1 MPRETRICLMP
12 QAICFNNSSSVI
24 CAVPLAIIAQ
34 SECFIQYFTMT
45 YLSFCQ
51 KCFRFVEIFFHQIK
65 NKIQEYAE
73 NPSKSKHNNSFT
85 YKMKRI
91 LFLLLL
97 IVGASFKTFSQN
109 AVEKKPTIM
118 LLPSDNWCTQRFFTQ
133 TFDNQGIK
141 VRIPDY
147 QRAFQEDLE
156 LKNVLAKVRELLIN
170 RGYSVKD
177 CAQELNNIATK
188 NAEDNVTMSKTSGA
202 SLTESPLDMLKRRTK
217 ADILIKVDWNVNKS
231 QGSQSVTFILEAV
244 DTYTSKNIASVSGTG
259 PMSSNIIA
267 SQLETAIESHI
278 NSFDSQMTMYYN
290 DLEKKGREIV
300 FTVRCWDSWEN
311 DLETEYDGEELVDCI
326 QAWMRK
332 NTVNASFNLSDGTE
346 NFAQFEQVRIPF
358 FDENGNSMDARA
370 FATKLRKYLAKEPF
384 FITAKVM
391 TRGLGEAIIILG
403 EK

>member
-1 MPRETRICLMP
+1 
-12 QAICFNNSSSVI
+12 
-24 CAVPLAIIAQ
+24 
-34 SECFIQYFTMT
+34 
-45 YLSFCQ
+45 
-51 KCFRFVEIFFHQIK
+51 
-65 NKIQEYAE
+65 
-73 NPSKSKHNNSFT
+73 
-85 YKMKRI
+85 MKTHMILRI
-91 LFLLLL
+91 LLLVLL
-97 IVGASFKTFSQN
+97 NIMFTNFTFAQN
-109 AVEKKPTIM
+109 KKKNVNEINSTVKAPDENGVEKKPTLM

-147 QRAFQEDLE
+147 QRAFQEDIE
-156 LKNVLAKVRELLIN
+156 LKNVLAKVRELLIS

-188 NAEDNVTMSKTSGA
+188 TAEDNVTMSKTSGA

-217 ADILIKVDWNVNKS
+217 ADRLIKVDWNVNKS

-259 PMSSNIIA
+259 PMSNNIIA
-267 SQLETAIESHI
+267 SQLEAAIENHI

-300 FTVRCWDSWEN
+300 FTVRCWDSWDN

-326 QAWMRK
+326 QNWMRK
-332 NTVNASFNLSDGTE
+332 NTVNGSFNLSDGTE

-358 FDENGNSMDARA
+358 FDANGNAMDARA
-370 FATKLRKYLAKEPF
+370 FATMLRKYLAKEPY

-391 TRGLGEAIIILG
+391 VRGLGEAIIVLG

>member
-1 MPRETRICLMP
+1 
-12 QAICFNNSSSVI
+12 
-24 CAVPLAIIAQ
+24 
-34 SECFIQYFTMT
+34 
-45 YLSFCQ
+45 
-51 KCFRFVEIFFHQIK
+51 
-65 NKIQEYAE
+65 
-73 NPSKSKHNNSFT
+73 
-85 YKMKRI
+85 MKTHMILRI
-91 LFLLLL
+91 LLLVLL
-97 IVGASFKTFSQN
+97 NIMFTNFTFAQN
-109 AVEKKPTIM
+109 KKKNVNEINSTVKAPDENGVEKKPTLM

-147 QRAFQEDLE
+147 QRAFQEDIE
-156 LKNVLAKVRELLIN
+156 LKNVLAKVRELLIS

-188 NAEDNVTMSKTSGA
+188 TAEDNVTMSKTSGA

-259 PMSSNIIA
+259 PMSNNIIA
-267 SQLETAIESHI
+267 SQLEAAIENHI

-290 DLEKKGREIV
+290 DLEKKGRDIV
-300 FTVRCWDSWEN
+300 FTVRCWDSWDN

-326 QAWMRK
+326 QNWMRK
-332 NTVNASFNLSDGTE
+332 NTVNGSFNLSDGTE

-358 FDENGNSMDARA
+358 FDANGNAMDARA
-370 FATKLRKYLAKEPF
+370 FATMLRKYLAKEPY

-391 TRGLGEAIIILG
+391 VRGLGEAIIVLG

>member
-1 MPRETRICLMP
+1 
-12 QAICFNNSSSVI
+12 
-24 CAVPLAIIAQ
+24 
-34 SECFIQYFTMT
+34 
-45 YLSFCQ
+45 
-51 KCFRFVEIFFHQIK
+51 
-65 NKIQEYAE
+65 
-73 NPSKSKHNNSFT
+73 
-85 YKMKRI
+85 MKTHMILRI
-91 LFLLLL
+91 LLLVLL
-97 IVGASFKTFSQN
+97 NIMFTNFTFAQN
-109 AVEKKPTIM
+109 KKKNVNEINSTVKAPDENGVEKKPTLM

-147 QRAFQEDLE
+147 QRAFQEDIE
-156 LKNVLAKVRELLIN
+156 LKNVLAKVRELLIS

-188 NAEDNVTMSKTSGA
+188 TAEDNVTMSKTSGA

-231 QGSQSVTFILEAV
+231 QESQSVTFILEAV

-259 PMSSNIIA
+259 PMSNNIIA
-267 SQLETAIESHI
+267 SQLEAAIENHI

-300 FTVRCWDSWEN
+300 FTVRCWDSWDN

-326 QAWMRK
+326 QNWMRK
-332 NTVNASFNLSDGTE
+332 NTVNGSFNLSDGTE
-346 NFAQFEQVRIPF
+346 NYAQFEQVRIPF
-358 FDENGNSMDARA
+358 FDANGNAMDARA
-370 FATKLRKYLAKEPF
+370 FATMLRKYLAKEPY

-391 TRGLGEAIIILG
+391 VRGLGEAIIVLG

>member
-1 MPRETRICLMP
+1 MKTH
-12 QAICFNNSSSVI
+12 
-24 CAVPLAIIAQ
+24 
-34 SECFIQYFTMT
+34 MT
-45 YLSFCQ
+45 L
-51 KCFRFVEIFFHQIK
+51 
-65 NKIQEYAE
+65 
-73 NPSKSKHNNSFT
+73 
-85 YKMKRI
+85 RI
-91 LFLLLL
+91 LLLVLL
-97 IVGASFKTFSQN
+97 NIMLTHFTFAQN
-109 AVEKKPTIM
+109 KKKNVNEISSTIKVPDENGVEKKPTLM

-147 QRAFQEDLE
+147 QRAFQEDIE
-156 LKNVLAKVRELLIN
+156 LKNVLAKVRELLIS

-188 NAEDNVTMSKTSGA
+188 TAEDNVTMSKTSGA
-202 SLTESPLDMLKRRTK
+202 SLTESPLDMLKRRTQ

-259 PMSSNIIA
+259 PMSNNIIA
-267 SQLETAIESHI
+267 SQLEAAIENHI

-300 FTVRCWDSWEN
+300 FTVRCWDSWDN

-326 QAWMRK
+326 QNWMRK
-332 NTVNASFNLSDGTE
+332 NTVNGSFNLSDGTE

-358 FDENGNSMDARA
+358 FDANGNAMDARA
-370 FATKLRKYLAKEPF
+370 FATMLRKYLAKEPY

-391 TRGLGEAIIILG
+391 VRGLGEAIIVLG

>member
-1 MPRETRICLMP
+1 MKTH
-12 QAICFNNSSSVI
+12 
-24 CAVPLAIIAQ
+24 
-34 SECFIQYFTMT
+34 MT
-45 YLSFCQ
+45 L
-51 KCFRFVEIFFHQIK
+51 
-65 NKIQEYAE
+65 
-73 NPSKSKHNNSFT
+73 
-85 YKMKRI
+85 RI
-91 LFLLLL
+91 LLLVLL
-97 IVGASFKTFSQN
+97 NIMLTHFTFAQN
-109 AVEKKPTIM
+109 KKKNVNEISSTIKVPDENGVEKKPTLM

-147 QRAFQEDLE
+147 QRAFQEDIE
-156 LKNVLAKVRELLIN
+156 LKNVLAKVRELLIS

-188 NAEDNVTMSKTSGA
+188 TAEDNVTMSKTSGA

-259 PMSSNIIA
+259 PMSNNIIA
-267 SQLETAIESHI
+267 SQLEAAIENHI

-290 DLEKKGREIV
+290 ELGKKGREIV
-300 FTVRCWDSWEN
+300 FTVRCWDSWDN

-326 QAWMRK
+326 QNWMRK
-332 NTVNASFNLSDGTE
+332 NTVNGSFNLSDGTE

-358 FDENGNSMDARA
+358 FDANGNAMDARA
-370 FATKLRKYLAKEPF
+370 FATMLRKYLAKEPY

-391 TRGLGEAIIILG
+391 VRGLGEAIIILG

>member
-1 MPRETRICLMP
+1 
-12 QAICFNNSSSVI
+12 
-24 CAVPLAIIAQ
+24 
-34 SECFIQYFTMT
+34 
-45 YLSFCQ
+45 
-51 KCFRFVEIFFHQIK
+51 
-65 NKIQEYAE
+65 
-73 NPSKSKHNNSFT
+73 
-85 YKMKRI
+85 MKTHMILRI
-91 LFLLLL
+91 LLLVLL
-97 IVGASFKTFSQN
+97 NIMFTNFTFAQN
-109 AVEKKPTIM
+109 KKKNVNEINSTVKAPDENGVEKKPTLM

-147 QRAFQEDLE
+147 QRAFQEDIE
-156 LKNVLAKVRELLIN
+156 LKNVLAKVRELLIS

-188 NAEDNVTMSKTSGA
+188 TAEDNVTMSKTSGA

-217 ADILIKVDWNVNKS
+217 ADILIIVDWNVNKS

-259 PMSSNIIA
+259 PMSNNIIA
-267 SQLETAIESHI
+267 SQLEAAIENHI

-300 FTVRCWDSWEN
+300 FTVRCWDSWDN

-326 QAWMRK
+326 QNWMRK
-332 NTVNASFNLSDGTE
+332 NTVNGSFNLSDGTE

-358 FDENGNSMDARA
+358 FDANGNAMDARA
-370 FATKLRKYLAKEPF
+370 FATMLRKYLAKEPY

-391 TRGLGEAIIILG
+391 VRGLGEAIIVLG

>member
-1 MPRETRICLMP
+1 
-12 QAICFNNSSSVI
+12 
-24 CAVPLAIIAQ
+24 
-34 SECFIQYFTMT
+34 
-45 YLSFCQ
+45 
-51 KCFRFVEIFFHQIK
+51 
-65 NKIQEYAE
+65 
-73 NPSKSKHNNSFT
+73 
-85 YKMKRI
+85 MKTHMILRI
-91 LFLLLL
+91 LLLVLL
-97 IVGASFKTFSQN
+97 NIMFTNFTFAQN
-109 AVEKKPTIM
+109 KKKNVNEINSTVKAPDENGVEKKPTLM

-147 QRAFQEDLE
+147 QRAFQEDIE
-156 LKNVLAKVRELLIN
+156 LKNVLAKVRELLIS

-188 NAEDNVTMSKTSGA
+188 TAEDNVTMSKTSGA

-259 PMSSNIIA
+259 PMSNNIIA
-267 SQLETAIESHI
+267 SQLEAAIENHI

-300 FTVRCWDSWEN
+300 FTVRCWDSWDN

-326 QAWMRK
+326 QNWMRK
-332 NTVNASFNLSDGTE
+332 NTVNGSFNLSDGTE

-358 FDENGNSMDARA
+358 FDANGNAMDARA
-370 FATKLRKYLAKEPF
+370 FATMLRKYLAKEPY

-391 TRGLGEAIIILG
+391 VRGLGEAIIVLG

>member
-1 MPRETRICLMP
+1 MKTH
-12 QAICFNNSSSVI
+12 
-24 CAVPLAIIAQ
+24 
-34 SECFIQYFTMT
+34 MT
-45 YLSFCQ
+45 L
-51 KCFRFVEIFFHQIK
+51 
-65 NKIQEYAE
+65 
-73 NPSKSKHNNSFT
+73 
-85 YKMKRI
+85 RI
-91 LFLLLL
+91 LLLVLL
-97 IVGASFKTFSQN
+97 NIMLTHFTFAQN
-109 AVEKKPTIM
+109 KKKNVNEISSTIKVPDENGVEKKPTLM

-147 QRAFQEDLE
+147 QRAFQEDIE
-156 LKNVLAKVRELLIN
+156 LKNVLAKVRELLIS

-188 NAEDNVTMSKTSGA
+188 TAEDNVTMSKTSGA

-259 PMSSNIIA
+259 PMSNNIIA
-267 SQLETAIESHI
+267 SQLEAAIENHI

-300 FTVRCWDSWEN
+300 FTVRCWDSWDN

-326 QAWMRK
+326 QNWMRK
-332 NTVNASFNLSDGTE
+332 NTVNGSFNLSDGTE

-358 FDENGNSMDARA
+358 FDANGNAMDARA
-370 FATKLRKYLAKEPF
+370 FATMLRKYLAKEPY

-391 TRGLGEAIIILG
+391 VRGLGEAIIVLG